1 MDASSIA
8 VQLLNG
14 LAQASTLFLVAAG
27 LSLIFGVT
35 KIVNFAHGSFYML
48 GLYVAYALTEGLGR
62 TWGLGWSY
70 WPLVLLTGVIVGLLG
85 AVLEV
90 LFLRRIY
97 KSPEIYQLLCTF
109 ALVLIFKDA
118 CLWFWGAEDL
128 LGPRAPGL
136 TGAVEILGR
145 RGPSYD
151 LFLIL
156 MGPLVLGLL
165 WWMLKRTR
173 LGLLIRAASQD
184 REMVGALGVEQRKL
198 FTVVFALG
206 CALAGWAGALQ
217 LPREPANLNLDMLTI
232 GEAFVVVV
240 VGGLGS
246 LPGAFAAAVL
256 IAEIKA
262 ICIAIGTVEMAGL
275 SFVFSKLT
283 LVAEFLVM
291 ALVLI
296 FKPWGLMGSADAQA
310 REPTRTETPLAPLA
324 PLSPLAT
331 GGIGTS
337 PPRWVWWA
345 GLVFLFFLPSM
356 TPGAAYS
363 TILAIDLLTATL
375 FAMSLYFLMGPAGML
390 SFGQAAFFGLG
401 AYASGWM
408 VIQLHLPMAW
418 ALVLAPLI
426 AALFAATM
434 GWFCVRLSGV
444 YLAMLTLAF
453 AQILWSICF
462 QWESLTG
469 GSNGLTGIWPSELF
483 SEKSHYYDLT
493 LALVVGACWILSRI
507 IDSPFG
513 FALRSARDSSLRA
526 QAIGMN
532 VQTLQWTAFAVSGY
546 FAGLAGA
553 LFAFSK
559 GSISP
564 DSLGISKSVD
574 ALVMV
579 LFGGLHT
586 LSGPILGAVSFT
598 WLQDTIVRETQYW
611 RACFG
616 AVILLLVLVFP
627 NGLMGLFSKLG
638 WGGMSEPPLKND
650 A

>member
-1 MDASSIA
+1 
-8 VQLLNG
+8 
-14 LAQASTLFLVAAG
+14 
-27 LSLIFGVT
+27 
-35 KIVNFAHGSFYML
+35 
-48 GLYVAYALTEGLGR
+48 
-62 TWGLGWSY
+62 
-70 WPLVLLTGVIVGLLG
+70 
-85 AVLEV
+85 
-90 LFLRRIY
+90 
-97 KSPEIYQLLCTF
+97 
-109 ALVLIFKDA
+109 
-118 CLWFWGAEDL
+118 
-128 LGPRAPGL
+128 
-136 TGAVEILGR
+136 
-145 RGPSYD
+145 
-151 LFLIL
+151 
-156 MGPLVLGLL
+156 
-165 WWMLKRTR
+165 
-173 LGLLIRAASQD
+173 
-184 REMVGALGVEQRKL
+184 
-198 FTVVFALG
+198 
-206 CALAGWAGALQ
+206 
-217 LPREPANLNLDMLTI
+217 
-232 GEAFVVVV
+232 
-240 VGGLGS
+240 
-246 LPGAFAAAVL
+246 L

-310 REPTRTETPLAPLA
+310 REPTRTETPLA

-638 WGGMSEPPLKND
+638 WGGMSEPPSKK
-650 A
+650 

>member
-1 MDASSIA
+1 MDASSFA

-48 GLYVAYALTEGLGR
+48 GVYIAYALTEGLGR
-62 TWGLGWSY
+62 RWGLTWSY
-70 WPLVLLTGVIVGLLG
+70 WPLVLLTGLIVGLLG
-85 AVLEV
+85 AGVEV

-109 ALVLIFKDA
+109 GLVLITKDA
-118 CLWFWGAEDL
+118 SLWLWGAEDL

-136 TGAVEILGR
+136 AGAVEILGR
-145 RGPSYD
+145 RVPSYD

-156 MGPLVLGLL
+156 MGPLVLCLL

-173 LGLLIRAASQD
+173 LGVLIRAASQD
-184 REMVGALGVEQRKL
+184 REMVGALGVDQRAL
-198 FTVVFALG
+198 FTAVFALG
-206 CALAGWAGALQ
+206 CALAGLAGALQ

-232 GEAFVVVV
+232 VEAFVVVV

-246 LPGAFAAAVL
+246 MPGAFAAAVL
-256 IAEIKA
+256 IAQIKA
-262 ICIAIGTVEMAGL
+262 ICIAIGSVEIAGL
-275 SFVFSKLT
+275 SFAFSKLT

-291 ALVLI
+291 ALVLV
-296 FKPWGLMGSADAQA
+296 FKPWGLMGSEDLKSREQTPINGSLALQA
-310 REPTRTETPLAPLA
+310 
-324 PLSPLAT
+324 
-331 GGIGTS
+331 S
-337 PPRWVWWA
+337 PPLWVWSI
-345 GLVFLFFLPSM
+345 GVVFLFFIPTLTQDS
-356 TPGAAYS
+356 AYN
-363 TILAIDLLTATL
+363 TVLAIDVLTATL
-375 FAMSLYFLMGPAGML
+375 FAMSLYFLMGPGGML

-401 AYASGWM
+401 AYACGLL
-408 VIQLHLPMAW
+408 VIELHLSMPW

-426 AALFAATM
+426 TALFAAMM
-434 GWFCVRLSGV
+434 GWFCVRLTGV

-462 QWESLTG
+462 QWESFTG
-469 GSNGLTGIWPSELF
+469 GSNGLTGIWPSALF
-483 SEKSHYYDLT
+483 SEKAHYYYLT
-493 LALVVGACWILSRI
+493 LCLVTGSLWILGRI
-507 IDSPFG
+507 IQAPFG

-526 QAIGMN
+526 QAIGMD
-532 VQTLQWTAFAVSGY
+532 VKTLQWTAFAVSGY

-579 LFGGLHT
+579 LLGGLHAF
-586 LSGPILGAVSFT
+586 LGPILGALSFT
-598 WLQDTIVRETQYW
+598 WLQDIIVRETQYW

-627 NGLMGLFSKLG
+627 NGLMGVFSRARLVGPRQKPIG
-638 WGGMSEPPLKND
+638 AQK
-650 A
+650 

>member
-1 MDASSIA
+1 MDASSFA

-48 GLYVAYALTEGLGR
+48 GVYIAYALTEGLGR
-62 TWGLGWSY
+62 RWGLNWSY
-70 WPLVLLTGVIVGLLG
+70 WPLVLLTGLIVGLLG
-85 AVLEV
+85 AGVEV

-109 ALVLIFKDA
+109 GLVLITKDA
-118 CLWFWGAEDL
+118 SLWLWGAEDL

-136 TGAVEILGR
+136 AGAVEILGR
-145 RGPSYD
+145 RVPSYD

-156 MGPLVLGLL
+156 MGPLVLCLL

-173 LGLLIRAASQD
+173 LGVLIRAASQD
-184 REMVGALGVEQRKL
+184 REMVGALGVDQRAL
-198 FTVVFALG
+198 FTAVFALG
-206 CALAGWAGALQ
+206 CALAGLAGALQ

-232 GEAFVVVV
+232 VEAFVVVV

-246 LPGAFAAAVL
+246 MPGAFAAAVL
-256 IAEIKA
+256 IAQIKA
-262 ICIAIGTVEMAGL
+262 ICIAIGSVEIAGL
-275 SFVFSKLT
+275 SFAFSKLT

-291 ALVLI
+291 ALVLV
-296 FKPWGLMGSADAQA
+296 FKPWGLMGSEDLKSREQTPINGSLALQA
-310 REPTRTETPLAPLA
+310 
-324 PLSPLAT
+324 
-331 GGIGTS
+331 S
-337 PPRWVWWA
+337 PPLWVWSI
-345 GLVFLFFLPSM
+345 GVVFLFFIPTLTQDS
-356 TPGAAYS
+356 AYN
-363 TILAIDLLTATL
+363 TVLAIDVLTATL
-375 FAMSLYFLMGPAGML
+375 FAMSLYFLMGPGGML

-401 AYASGWM
+401 AYACGLL
-408 VIQLHLPMAW
+408 VIELHLSMPW

-426 AALFAATM
+426 TALFAAMM
-434 GWFCVRLSGV
+434 GWFCVRLTGV
-444 YLAMLTLAF
+444 YLAMLTLAY

-462 QWESLTG
+462 QWESFTG
-469 GSNGLTGIWPSELF
+469 GSNGLTGIWPSALF
-483 SEKSHYYDLT
+483 SEKAHYYYLT
-493 LALVVGACWILSRI
+493 LCLVTGSLWILGRI
-507 IDSPFG
+507 IQAPFG

-526 QAIGMN
+526 QAIGMD
-532 VQTLQWTAFAVSGY
+532 VKTLQWTAFAVSGY

-579 LFGGLHT
+579 LLGGLHAF
-586 LSGPILGAVSFT
+586 LGPILGALSFT
-598 WLQDTIVRETQYW
+598 WLQDIIVRETQYW

-627 NGLMGLFSKLG
+627 NGLMGVFSRARLVGPRQKPIG
-638 WGGMSEPPLKND
+638 AQK
-650 A
+650 

>member
-1 MDASSIA
+1 MDASSFA

-48 GLYVAYALTEGLGR
+48 GVYIAYALTEGLGR
-62 TWGLGWSY
+62 RWGLTWSY
-70 WPLVLLTGVIVGLLG
+70 WPLVLLTGLIVGLLG
-85 AVLEV
+85 AGVEV

-109 ALVLIFKDA
+109 GLVLITKDA
-118 CLWFWGAEDL
+118 SLWLWGAEDL

-136 TGAVEILGR
+136 VGAVEILGR
-145 RGPSYD
+145 RVPSYD

-156 MGPLVLGLL
+156 MGPLVLCLL

-173 LGLLIRAASQD
+173 LGVLIRAASQD
-184 REMVGALGVEQRKL
+184 REMVGALGVDQRAL
-198 FTVVFALG
+198 FTAVFALG
-206 CALAGWAGALQ
+206 CALAGLAGALQ

-232 GEAFVVVV
+232 VEAFVVVV

-246 LPGAFAAAVL
+246 MPGAFAAAVL
-256 IAEIKA
+256 IAQIKA
-262 ICIAIGTVEMAGL
+262 ICIAIGSVEIAGL
-275 SFVFSKLT
+275 SFAFSKLT

-291 ALVLI
+291 ALVLV
-296 FKPWGLMGSADAQA
+296 FKPWGLMGSEDLKSREQTPINGSLALQA
-310 REPTRTETPLAPLA
+310 
-324 PLSPLAT
+324 
-331 GGIGTS
+331 S
-337 PPRWVWWA
+337 PPLWVWSI
-345 GLVFLFFLPSM
+345 GVVFLFFIPTLTQDS
-356 TPGAAYS
+356 AYN
-363 TILAIDLLTATL
+363 TVLGIDVLTATL
-375 FAMSLYFLMGPAGML
+375 FAMSLYFLMGPGGML

-401 AYASGWM
+401 AYACGLL
-408 VIQLHLPMAW
+408 VIELHLSMPW

-426 AALFAATM
+426 TALFAAMM
-434 GWFCVRLSGV
+434 GWFCVRLTGV

-462 QWESLTG
+462 QWESFTG
-469 GSNGLTGIWPSELF
+469 GSNGLTGIWPSALF
-483 SEKSHYYDLT
+483 SEKAHYYYLT
-493 LALVVGACWILSRI
+493 LCLVTGSLWILGRI
-507 IDSPFG
+507 IQAPFG

-526 QAIGMN
+526 QAIGMD
-532 VQTLQWTAFAVSGY
+532 VKTLQWTAFAVSGY

-579 LFGGLHT
+579 LLGGLHAF
-586 LSGPILGAVSFT
+586 LGPILGALSFT
-598 WLQDTIVRETQYW
+598 WLQDIIVRETQYW

-627 NGLMGLFSKLG
+627 NGLMGVFSRARLVGPRQKPIG
-638 WGGMSEPPLKND
+638 AQK
-650 A
+650 

>member
-1 MDASSIA
+1 MDASSFA

-14 LAQASTLFLVAAG
+14 FAQASTLFLVAAG

-48 GLYVAYALTEGLGR
+48 GVYVAYALTEGLGR
-62 TWGLGWSY
+62 RWGLSWSY
-70 WPLVLLTGVIVGLLG
+70 WPLVILTGLIVGVLG
-85 AVLEV
+85 AGVEI

-118 CLWFWGAEDL
+118 TLWLWGAEDL
-128 LGPRAPGL
+128 LGARAPGL
-136 TGAVEILGR
+136 SGAVNILGR
-145 RGPSYD
+145 RVPSYD
-151 LFLIL
+151 LFLIV
-156 MGPLVLGLL
+156 MGPLVLCLL
-165 WWMLKRTR
+165 WWMLKRTHF
-173 LGLLIRAASQD
+173 GVLIRAASQD
-184 REMVGALGVEQRKL
+184 REMVGALGVEQSKL
-198 FTVVFALG
+198 FTAVFALG

-246 LPGAFAAAVL
+246 LPGAYAAAVL
-256 IAEIKA
+256 IAQIKA
-262 ICIAIGTVEMAGL
+262 ICIAIGTVELAGL
-275 SFVFSKLT
+275 SFAFSKLT

-296 FKPWGLMGSADAQA
+296 FKPWGLMGSEDLKN
-310 REPTRTETPLAPLA
+310 REHATSVFSGEWRLTPPLWLCSSA
-324 PLSPLAT
+324 
-331 GGIGTS
+331 I
-337 PPRWVWWA
+337 
-345 GLVFLFFLPSM
+345 VFLFFIPTLTQDS
-356 TPGAAYS
+356 AYS
-363 TILAIDLLTATL
+363 TVLAIDVLTATL
-375 FAMSLYFLMGPAGML
+375 FALSLYFLMGPGGML

-401 AYASGWM
+401 AYASGLM
-408 VIQLHLPMAW
+408 VLQWQMPMAW
-418 ALVLAPLI
+418 ALVFAPLI
-426 AALFAATM
+426 TALFAAAM

-469 GSNGLTGIWPSELF
+469 GSNGLTGIWPSDLF
-483 SEKSHYYDLT
+483 SLKSNYYYLT
-493 LALVVGACWILSRI
+493 LTLVVLSLWILRRI
-507 IDSPFG
+507 IDAPFG
-513 FALRSARDSSLRA
+513 LALRSVRDSSLRA
-526 QAIGMN
+526 QAIGMD
-532 VQTLQWTAFAVSGY
+532 VKALQWTAFAVSGY

-579 LFGGLHT
+579 LLGGLHT
-586 LSGPILGAVSFT
+586 LLGPVLGALSFT
-598 WLQDTIVRETQYW
+598 ALQDTIVRETQYW

-627 NGLMGLFSKLG
+627 KGLMGLFQGTQWPWHLASKDG
-638 WGGMSEPPLKND
+638 
-650 A
+650 AQR